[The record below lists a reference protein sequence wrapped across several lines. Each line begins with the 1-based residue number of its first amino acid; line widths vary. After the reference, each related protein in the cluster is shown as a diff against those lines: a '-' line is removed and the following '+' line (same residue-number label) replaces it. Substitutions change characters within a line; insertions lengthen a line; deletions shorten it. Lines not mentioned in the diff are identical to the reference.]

1 MSECRQ
7 FNMLCGSQ
15 SKFVQVQQFF
25 YGFIIDNW
33 WLVGSS
39 KCYIYFAKCCGQ
51 FVLKFSTEVLCQG
64 RLFCL
69 NFSQNILNSIST
81 CILEK
86 WAKARMS
93 SLICSFLLFT
103 LDGVASFWILDNV
116 VVSSIMPW
124 TSIFGFY
131 WLADSQIQVFIK
143 VRSVIDKLFLK
154 LPLIKNEFY

>member
-1 MSECRQ
+1 MTTFFFRLIHCRIQNLCFGRVTVRFWWTSCKVVVTNCPSVLLIMSGYRQ

-25 YGFIIDNW
+25 YWFIIDNW

-69 NFSQNILNSIST
+69 NFSQNILNLIST

-93 SLICSFLLFT
+93 SLICSFL
-103 LDGVASFWILDNV
+103 W
-116 VVSSIMPW
+116 
-124 TSIFGFY
+124 
-131 WLADSQIQVFIK
+131 
-143 VRSVIDKLFLK
+143 
-154 LPLIKNEFY
+154 

>member
-1 MSECRQ
+1 MSGYRQ
-7 FNMLCGSQ
+7 FNALWVPVKVC
-15 SKFVQVQQFF
+15 
-25 YGFIIDNW
+25 
-33 WLVGSS
+33 SS
-39 KCYIYFAKCCGQ
+39 TAVFLLIYHWQLMTCWIFK
-51 FVLKFSTEVLCQG
+51 VLH
-64 RLFCL
+64 LFCKML
-69 NFSQNILNSIST
+69 WSICFEVQYWSTLSRKIILFEFFSEYFKFDQN

-116 VVSSIMPW
+116 VVSSIIPW
-124 TSIFGFY
+124 TSVFGFY

-154 LPLIKNEFY
+154 LPLMKN